1 MGHSRKTLTFRDKNY
16 IHPPQ
21 TVINVHIA
29 WYVPKQGYIC
39 LQTVTNVYLA
49 CCVQKLQQRQ
59 GGSGGREPPR
69 MSPVGQ
75 VSLAKPPRTEQIFSN
90 RD

>member
-21 TVINVHIA
+21 TVINIGKA
-29 WYVPKQGYIC
+29 WYVPEQGYIC

-49 CCVQKLQQRQ
+49 CCVY
-59 GGSGGREPPR
+59 
-69 MSPVGQ
+69 
-75 VSLAKPPRTEQIFSN
+75 LASN
-90 RD
+90 RGGLGGASPPGCPLWVRLA